1 MKRRIPTLI
10 LLCAG
15 ALLAS
20 APASAR
26 APYPDDPLASPMW
39 HAHATTIFGD
49 DPVRFDPRVKVGFP
63 EIAENQRSFP
73 VALDARGIGPVKRM
87 VIFADLNPIPIAIDY
102 RPKAAEPYIATRI
115 KLDQRTPVRG
125 AVQLADGQ
133 WLVSGGWVD
142 AAGGGCSAPPV
153 SRVKGDWAQHL
164 GEMRGE
170 AWPAPG
176 ANGGGG
182 VSRLRIT
189 FRHPMDTGF
198 VANIPTYN
206 IEAMEVRSASG
217 AILGDMDIWASVSED
232 PAITLMP
239 QARAGETLTIEGR
252 DSNGRDYIA
261 RVAVSQQSPMPLA
274 TAR

>member
-15 ALLAS
+15 LLLAPPG
-20 APASAR
+20 AFAR

-39 HAHATTIFGD
+39 QAHARTIFGD
-49 DPVRFDPRVKVGFP
+49 DPVRFDPRLKLSYP
-63 EIAENQRSFP
+63 DIAENQRSFP
-73 VALDARGIGPVKRM
+73 VALDGRGLGPVRRM

-102 RPKAAEPYIATRI
+102 RPQASEPYVATRI

-133 WLVSGGWVD
+133 WLVGGGWVD

-176 ANGGGG
+176 EG

-217 AILGDMDIWASVSED
+217 LLLGDMDIWASVSED

-239 QARAGETLTIEGR
+239 HAKPGDMLTVAGR
-252 DSNGRDYIA
+252 DSNGRDYVA
-261 RVAVSQQSPMPLA
+261 KVAVSRQSASPLA
-274 TAR
+274 LAR